1 MSTKHLLVTSAAAMT
16 IALSGALC
24 AQAVIDQ
31 ATIEAREA
39 KATGETGA
47 PAPTA
52 SEQYMH
58 QKVDAATAAEA
69 RQHANP
75 SEANLQARTKAENE
89 ASAAF
94 EAQQSK
100 DKTDQLRR

>member
-1 MSTKHLLVTSAAAMT
+1 MSMKHLIITTAAAMT
-16 IALSGALC
+16 IALSGALG
-24 AQAVIDQ
+24 AQVIDQ
-31 ATIEAREA
+31 GVIQGREA
-39 KATGETGA
+39 KATGETAA

-75 SEANLQARTKAENE
+75 SEANLEARTKAENE

-94 EAQQSK
+94 EAVQSK